1 MTLGEHLRALRKQRG
16 YTLKTVAEKAGFTAS
31 LISQIERDLVDP
43 PLSTLGNIS
52 KALDVSLLALID
64 DDAFLEAFDQNAVT
78 RKDQRVKV
86 GSAEFGAVHSLL
98 NPYKNRKMDV
108 MLIEAEA
115 GGSSGPG
122 FHTHVGEEFEY
133 VIQGI
138 FEVEWNGKTYT
149 LQEGDSLYI
158 DSSKP
163 HRWKNA
169 GEKKMVVLAALIPSK
184 SWPPLADY

>member
-31 LISQIERDLVDP
+31 LISQIGRDLVDP

>member
-78 RKDQRVKV
+78 RKDQWVKV

>member
-43 PLSTLGNIS
+43 PLSTLGNIRQ
-52 KALDVSLLALID
+52 ALDVSLLALID

>member
-138 FEVEWNGKTYT
+138 FEVEWNGKT
-149 LQEGDSLYI
+149 
-158 DSSKP
+158 
-163 HRWKNA
+163 
-169 GEKKMVVLAALIPSK
+169 
-184 SWPPLADY
+184 

>member
-43 PLSTLGNIS
+43 PISTLGNIS

-86 GSAEFGAVHSLL
+86 GSAEFGEVHSLL

>member
-115 GGSSGPG
+115 GGTSGPG

>member
-16 YTLKTVAEKAGFTAS
+16 YTLKTVAERAGFTAS

-43 PLSTLGNIS
+43 PISTLGNIS

>member
-43 PLSTLGNIS
+43 PLSTIGNIS

>member
-43 PLSTLGNIS
+43 PISTLGNIS

-115 GGSSGPG
+115 RGSSGPG

>member
-43 PLSTLGNIS
+43 PISTLGNIS

-64 DDAFLEAFDQNAVT
+64 DDAFLVAFDQNAVT

>member
-43 PLSTLGNIS
+43 PISTLGNIS

-115 GGSSGPG
+115 GGSSGPV

>member
-43 PLSTLGNIS
+43 PISTLGNIS

-169 GEKKMVVLAALIPSK
+169 GEKKMVVLAVLIPSK

>member
-43 PLSTLGNIS
+43 PLSTLGNNS

-78 RKDQRVKV
+78 RKDQRAKV

>member
-43 PLSTLGNIS
+43 PISTLGNIS

-64 DDAFLEAFDQNAVT
+64 DDAFLEVFDQNAVT
-78 RKDQRVKV
+78 GKDQRVKV
-86 GSAEFGAVHSLL
+86 GSTEFGAVHSLL
-98 NPYKNRKMDV
+98 TPYKNRKMDV
-108 MLIEAEA
+108 MLIEAEV

-133 VIQGI
+133 VIQGT

-169 GEKKMVVLAALIPSK
+169 GEKKMVVLAVLIPSK
-184 SWPPLADY
+184 SWPPLADH

>member
-133 VIQGI
+133 VIQRI
-138 FEVEWNGKTYT
+138 FVEEWNGKTYT
-149 LQEGDSLYI
+149 LQEGGSLYI

>member
-43 PLSTLGNIS
+43 PISTLGNIS

-108 MLIEAEA
+108 MLIEAET

>member
-43 PLSTLGNIS
+43 PISTLGNIS

-122 FHTHVGEEFEY
+122 VHTHVGEEFEY

>member
-43 PLSTLGNIS
+43 PISTLGNIS

-122 FHTHVGEEFEY
+122 FHTHVGEDFEY

>member
-43 PLSTLGNIS
+43 PISTLGNIS

-169 GEKKMVVLAALIPSK
+169 GEKKLVVLAALIPSK

>member
-43 PLSTLGNIS
+43 PISTLGNIS

-138 FEVEWNGKTYT
+138 FEVEWNGKTYP

>member
-43 PLSTLGNIS
+43 PISTLGNIS

-163 HRWKNA
+163 HRWGDE

>member
-133 VIQGI
+133 VVQGI

>member
-43 PLSTLGNIS
+43 PISTLGNIS

-98 NPYKNRKMDV
+98 NHYKNRKMDV

>member
-43 PLSTLGNIS
+43 PISTLGNIS

-138 FEVEWNGKTYT
+138 FEVERNGKTYT

>member
-43 PLSTLGNIS
+43 PISTLGNIS

-169 GEKKMVVLAALIPSK
+169 GEEKMVVLAALIPSK

>member
-43 PLSTLGNIS
+43 PISTLGNIS

-169 GEKKMVVLAALIPSK
+169 GEKKWSF
-184 SWPPLADY
+184 WRR

>member
-52 KALDVSLLALID
+52 KALDLSQLALID

>member
-43 PLSTLGNIS
+43 PISTLGSIS

>member
-43 PLSTLGNIS
+43 PISTLGNIS

-169 GEKKMVVLAALIPSK
+169 GEKKMVVLVALIPSK

>member
-43 PLSTLGNIS
+43 PISTLGNIS

-108 MLIEAEA
+108 MLIEAGA

>member
-43 PLSTLGNIS
+43 PLSTLGNNS

>member
-43 PLSTLGNIS
+43 PISTLGNIS

-158 DSSKP
+158 ASSKP